1 MTGESLKAKMGVL
14 LNHLD
19 NTLIDSYIADASK
32 FVSRYELDDPQSAVM
47 YYTLH
52 LLQTAGLFED
62 ISGESIGGDSGNYVK
77 MNLGS
82 GETKWLRLFRL
93 EVINMQGLVRL
104 GQ

>member
-1 MTGESLKAKMGVL
+1 MTGESLKIRMGVL

-19 NTLIDSYIADASK
+19 NTLIDSYIAEASK

-52 LLQTAGLFED
+52 LLQIAGLFED
-62 ISGESIGGDSGNYVK
+62 ITGESIGGDSGNYLK
-77 MNLGS
+77 ASLGI

-93 EVINMQGLVRL
+93 EVMNMQGLARL